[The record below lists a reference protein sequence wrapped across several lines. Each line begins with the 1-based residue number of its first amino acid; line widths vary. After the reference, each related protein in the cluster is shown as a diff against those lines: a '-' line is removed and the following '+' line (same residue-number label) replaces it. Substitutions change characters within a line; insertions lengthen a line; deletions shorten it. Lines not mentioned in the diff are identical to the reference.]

1 MTRPT
6 LCFFSSLSSPS
17 TNADLAPIAYQ
28 IVNFRKKQFLSY
40 LKLTEI
46 NRIKQTEK
54 HGVLL
59 FLFLLFVKKKEYF
72 FFYFFSNPVNSFKTK
87 KSTEVIFPLI
97 F

>member
-1 MTRPT
+1 M
-6 LCFFSSLSSPS
+6 
-17 TNADLAPIAYQ
+17 
-28 IVNFRKKQFLSY
+28 
-40 LKLTEI
+40 TEI

-87 KSTEVIFPLI
+87 KSTEAISR
-97 F
+97 